1 MYLLPTKKKKS
12 LGIKCVF
19 SDLMCLKLYLDKME
33 GLGSPPLY
41 SMGIIKDSTL
51 SVGVELVFFISI
63 LSGSTDYI
71 LWSFEPETVS
81 QVILHK

>member
-1 MYLLPTKKKKS
+1 MCILQ
-12 LGIKCVF
+12 
-19 SDLMCLKLYLDKME
+19 SDVLKILS
-33 GLGSPPLY
+33 GQNGRFGVPPPLY
-41 SMGIIKDSTL
+41 SVGIIKDSTL

-63 LSGSTDYI
+63 LSGSADYI

>member
-1 MYLLPTKKKKS
+1 MSCLSLCQHQEFHGLSQAKSQVWDLLP
-12 LGIKCVF
+12 LP
-19 SDLMCLKLYLDKME
+19 
-33 GLGSPPLY
+33 PPLY